1 MLHAAGSAGLTLEDW
16 NNQAKD
22 AGIGT
27 KRKADL
33 FDIRKALL
41 SKGIIRGYGDRW
53 HVVQE
58 SGSGSS

>member
-22 AGIGT
+22 AGIGI

-33 FDIRKALL
+33 TDIRNALL
-41 SKGIIRGYGDRW
+41 SKSLVRTYGDRW
-53 HVVQE
+53 YVVRE
-58 SGSGSS
+58 

>member
-22 AGIGT
+22 AGIGI

-33 FDIRKALL
+33 TDIRNALQ
-41 SKGIIRGYGDRW
+41 SKGLVRSYGDVGAW
-53 HVVQE
+53 FM
-58 SGSGSS
+58 SGFGGS